1 MRRVLNIAHRGF
13 TRVHPDNTLEAL
25 EAAIDIG
32 VDGVEFDVRET
43 SDGEFVLF
51 HDPQLRGTAVSK
63 LTLEQVQQVRLKGK
77 YRVPTLAEALR
88 LYGNRTG
95 LFVELKEIVSFDRLV
110 GLLKTVSPLSDIML
124 LSFNGALLREL
135 LHRVPEIPRGIIVVS
150 PGKDPLAM
158 MESVQSDSIVVKYPF
173 VNRKLIEVVHY
184 VGRAVLVWGLPL
196 PWCINSV
203 VSLGVDGIIS
213 DFPDVVKKKLGGKLL
228 ICSESDGQKRV
239 V

>member
-13 TRVHPDNTLEAL
+13 TRAHPDNTLEAL

-63 LTLEQVQQVRLKGK
+63 LTLEQVQKVRLKGK

-135 LHRVPEIPRGIIVVS
+135 LHRVPEIPRAIIVVS
-150 PGKDPLAM
+150 PGKDPLGA
-158 MESVQSDSIVVKYPF
+158 MESVQADAIIVRYPF
-173 VNRKLIEVVHY
+173 AKRVLVEVVHDM
-184 VGRAVLVWGLPL
+184 GRAVFVWGLPF
-196 PWCINSV
+196 PWCTGGVIAV
-203 VSLGVDGIIS
+203 GVDGIIS
-213 DFPDVVKKKLGGKLL
+213 DFPDAVGKKLAGAGCL
-228 ICSESDGQKRV
+228 SANYSHDEPG
-239 V
+239 